1 LTKEEVRARIQEIG
15 IIPAARVASAEQA
28 RFAADA
34 VFQGG
39 IPIVE
44 IPLTVPD
51 AVGVISQVSRQ
62 TPEMIVG
69 AGSVDDTKSARL
81 CLEAGARFLT
91 TDALDLAIVDFA
103 VSENIVML
111 AAAMTPT
118 EVVSAWKAKSDFV
131 KVFPCGPLGGEH
143 YIRALKAPFPNIPL
157 VAAGGVN
164 QKTAMGFILAGAV
177 ALGVGKE
184 LIPREAVERR
194 NANQI
199 RELARRFLGFVQEAR
214 TRMAPRRAGVT
225 LSQ

>member
-1 LTKEEVRARIQEIG
+1 MTKEEVRARIQEIG
-15 IIPAARVASAEQA
+15 IIPAARVASAEEA

-69 AGSVDDTKSARL
+69 AGSVDDAKTARL

-103 VSENIVML
+103 VNQNIVML

-118 EVVSAWKAKSDFV
+118 EVVSAWKAKADFV
-131 KVFPCGPLGGEH
+131 KVFPCGPLGGEQ
-143 YIRALKAPFPNIPL
+143 YIRALKAPFPGVSFI
-157 VAAGGVN
+157 ASGGVN
-164 QKTAMGFILAGAV
+164 QTTAAEFILAGAA
-177 ALGVGKE
+177 ALGVGGE
-184 LIPREAVERR
+184 LIPHKAIERR
-194 NANQI
+194 ERNWI
-199 RELARRFLGFVQEAR
+199 RELARRFMGLVAEAR
-214 TRMAPRRAGVT
+214 QQQAA
-225 LSQ
+225 